1 MSVTCYMFL
10 MHCYDFSK
18 SYNDFSFQKVH
29 LFKTKIIKTAE
40 KEPSY
45 WIGGDD
51 WFSFALHTGREA
63 CDLHLCT
70 MIMIP

>member
-1 MSVTCYMFL
+1 MEKKQLQVLALRKNIGSILLDTLAAMSVTCYMFL

-40 KEPSY
+40 KEPS
-45 WIGGDD
+45 
-51 WFSFALHTGREA
+51 
-63 CDLHLCT
+63 
-70 MIMIP
+70 